1 MKGSIWTVVV
11 VAVVIAVA
19 FLAIPAALSNNAD
32 VEAESETHTLRVTE
46 PSNLTAA
53 DEWYRLIEN
62 ETVED
67 AGNGTAYERGD
78 DYLIDYQNGTLNATQ
93 GGDAAGENVVVS
105 YHYETIDQR
114 SEEFVALLT
123 VVEPIIPWLFVAT
136 VFGALFAMLG
146 WW

>member
-11 VAVVIAVA
+11 VAVVITVA

-32 VEAESETHTLRVTE
+32 VQQESETHTLKVTNE
-46 PSNLTAA
+46 SELGAA
-53 DEWYRLIEN
+53 GEWYRLIEN

-67 AGNGTAYERGD
+67 AENATVYERGT

-93 GGDAAGENVVVS
+93 GGDAGGEEVVVS
-105 YHYETIDQR
+105 YHYETIDEQ
-114 SEEFVALLT
+114 SEDIAGLLAT
-123 VVEPIIPWLFVAT
+123 AEPIIPLLLLITAL
-136 VFGALFAMLG
+136 GAVLAMLG